1 MKNTKDNDVTITAK
15 VEGAVKKFVFF
26 EDQTLIISGGQER
39 DAIVRISVPQFTEP
53 GSYDGDI
60 ILTSDGEEV
69 KIPTTIRVLQAE
81 GKLLDLKVQP
91 LVDSIAP
98 GETLNLR
105 VDLINLGK
113 TEKVDVQLNIK
124 MIDPKTN
131 KVLVETEE
139 AFAVETSYTAIKQ
152 LKIPEE
158 TPIGK
163 YLIQGTAYY
172 SSLEDQNQQ
181 AVSIATI
188 KVQRPFLKIQFLGIT
203 IGQYLIIILM
213 IAASFGAYL
222 YYEHRQAKK
231 RRYIKIVDLK
241 TLPKPSKSSGFIGK
255 IAETGIRTFIDLDKL
270 QTHTL
275 VAGAT
280 GSGKTI
286 AAQDIM
292 EEALLK
298 DIGVIL
304 FDPTAQWS
312 GFLRKC
318 QQKQML
324 RRYKYFEMAEKD
336 ARAFKGNIHTITNS
350 RELIDIKKYMVPG
363 EINIFNLSK
372 LEPKDID
379 IVIASSIQQVFR
391 ANLPESPNL
400 KTLIVYDEVH
410 RLLTKFGG
418 SGQGFIQ
425 IERGA
430 REFRKWGIGLVL
442 ISQVLSDFVGEIKAN
457 IGTEIQMRT
466 RYEGDLERVSMK
478 YGEDVQK
485 SIIKATVG
493 TGIVVNAEYNH
504 GRPYF
509 VSFRPI
515 LHSVSR
521 LSDKELETYE
531 KYSNRADD
539 LAYQLEQ
546 LEKNGED
553 IFDLDLELKLAK
565 SKIRGGQFDMV
576 DVYLN
581 SLEPR
586 ISSSWKKIGKQP
598 KKREIELISEEVIE
612 AAVKAGETERKKF
625 IREQE
630 ELEGEESFKLKK
642 AAEEALKEAENAD
655 ISLEKIKKAGKKEEI
670 TKAEEKLK
678 EALEIAKEALDKAE
692 ASSKIKT
699 KK

>member
-1 MKNTKDNDVTITAK
+1 
-15 VEGAVKKFVFF
+15 
-26 EDQTLIISGGQER
+26 
-39 DAIVRISVPQFTEP
+39 
-53 GSYDGDI
+53 
-60 ILTSDGEEV
+60 
-69 KIPTTIRVLQAE
+69 
-81 GKLLDLKVQP
+81 
-91 LVDSIAP
+91 
-98 GETLNLR
+98 
-105 VDLINLGK
+105 
-113 TEKVDVQLNIK
+113 
-124 MIDPKTN
+124 
-131 KVLVETEE
+131 
-139 AFAVETSYTAIKQ
+139 
-152 LKIPEE
+152 
-158 TPIGK
+158 
-163 YLIQGTAYY
+163 
-172 SSLEDQNQQ
+172 
-181 AVSIATI
+181 
-188 KVQRPFLKIQFLGIT
+188 
-203 IGQYLIIILM
+203 
-213 IAASFGAYL
+213 
-222 YYEHRQAKK
+222 
-231 RRYIKIVDLK
+231 
-241 TLPKPSKSSGFIGK
+241 
-255 IAETGIRTFIDLDKL
+255 
-270 QTHTL
+270 
-275 VAGAT
+275 
-280 GSGKTI
+280 
-286 AAQDIM
+286 
-292 EEALLK
+292 
-298 DIGVIL
+298 
-304 FDPTAQWS
+304 
-312 GFLRKC
+312 
-318 QQKQML
+318 
-324 RRYKYFEMAEKD
+324 
-336 ARAFKGNIHTITNS
+336 
-350 RELIDIKKYMVPG
+350 MVPG

-642 AAEEALKEAENAD
+642 AAKEALKEAENAD
-655 ISLEKIKKAGKKEEI
+655 ISLEKIKKTGKKEEI

-678 EALEIAKEALDKAE
+678 EALERAKEALDKAE